1 MQKMPLISKRK
12 IISVDPGG
20 TTGLAYLQDRVIFAR
35 EEVGPIKGEHAA
47 DYRDWCGE
55 MLEEKFN
62 NFMPDY
68 IVYEQFDYVAGQ
80 AHADLISNE
89 YIGVIK
95 LWCVK
100 NDRPWVAQRRN
111 VGKHTG
117 KGVFWNKRKLQ
128 AVGLYLP
135 NMGHAM
141 DATSHMLY
149 HWTFTLEQT
158 DYKTLLKT
166 LGDVA

>member
-1 MQKMPLISKRK
+1 MQKMPLIDKRK

-35 EEVGPIKGEHAA
+35 KEIGPRRK
-47 DYRDWCGE
+47 DVKQYMDWCGQA
-55 MLEEKFN
+55 LEQEFDS
-62 NFMPDY
+62 FMPDY
-68 IVYEQFDYVAGQ
+68 IVFEQFDYRTGQ
-80 AHADLISNE
+80 AHAELISNE

-100 NDRPWVAQRRN
+100 NDRPWVTQPAR

-117 KGVFWNKRKLQ
+117 KGVFWNRRKLQ

-135 NMGHAM
+135 NMGHSM
-141 DATSHMLY
+141 DATSHLLH
-149 HWTFTLEQT
+149 HWSTTLGQR
-158 DYKTLLKT
+158 DYLNLLRN